1 MSKLGILFCLTA
13 VSVLAQD
20 YKAAAAGGPPDQL
33 APGIREALQSRGVKI
48 VDPDGFLFCE
58 LWLRSVPLSDS
69 LSMEDAIQNGAVPQ
83 GALAGVIRFASPGAD
98 RRGQGFGPGLYTLRH
113 SQGDSVLMIK
123 ATEDGDLSPPDFD
136 QLLASSRNVSRTATP
151 AALRFS
157 KGSSDRSPRL
167 EMTRDGEWI
176 VHTRLGDTPVAL
188 LIVGVAKR

>member
-13 VSVLAQD
+13 VSVFTQD
-20 YKAAAAGGPPDQL
+20 YKTAATSGPPGQL

-48 VDPDGFLFCE
+48 VDPNGFLFCE
-58 LWLRSVPLSDS
+58 LWLRSAPLSDS
-69 LSMEDAIQNGAVPQ
+69 LSMEDAIQNAAIPQ
-83 GALAGVIRFASPGAD
+83 GALVGVVRFASPGAD
-98 RRGQGFGPGLYTLRH
+98 RRGQGFGPGHYTLRH

-123 ATEDGDLSPPDFD
+123 AAQDQDPGPRDFE
-136 QLLASSRNVSRTATP
+136 QLLASSRNVSRTETP
-151 AALRFS
+151 AALRLA
-157 KGSSDRSPRL
+157 KGTSGRSPRL